1 MANEPVWEKCF
12 TSREKRFTLSGSQ
25 REEIW
30 RRFQQTDDLAL
41 TRSSTNA
48 TFAEDP
54 PSEQRI
60 GGLRRLVDADD
71 RGLNTPLKSVER
83 AALPLAL
90 ARQSLWWVGR
100 WRALLDAEVVAR
112 RGFAEMAWDRE
123 WALQRIREAD
133 CWQAACAGGTVA
145 YTCPETIWFPQLAS
159 RSRQHWSATRHAL
172 LQPALR
178 RMAEGRTLSV
188 RGVQARCPRR

>member
-1 MANEPVWEKCF
+1 MLKRRWCGTAE
-12 TSREKRFTLSGSQ
+12 TLREKRFTLRRSQ
-25 REEIW
+25 REELW
-30 RRFQQTDDLAL
+30 RRFKQTDDLAL

-54 PSEQRI
+54 LSEQRI

-90 ARQSLWWVGR
+90 ARQPLWWVGR
-100 WRALLDAEVVAR
+100 WRALLHDEEVAR
-112 RGFAEMAWDRE
+112 RGFAELAWDRE
-123 WALQRIREAD
+123 WALQLIREAD
-133 CWQAACAGGTVA
+133 RWQAAFACGTVA
-145 YTCPETIWFPQLAS
+145 YTFPAMLWLPQLAG
-159 RSRQHWSATRHAL
+159 RSRQHWSAPRHAL

-178 RMAEGRTLSV
+178 RPAEGRTPPV
-188 RGVQARCPRR
+188 RGVRALGLRR